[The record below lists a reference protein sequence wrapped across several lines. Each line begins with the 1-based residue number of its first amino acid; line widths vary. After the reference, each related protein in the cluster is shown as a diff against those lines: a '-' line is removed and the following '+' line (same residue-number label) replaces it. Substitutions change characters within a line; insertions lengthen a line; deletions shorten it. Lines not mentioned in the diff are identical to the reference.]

1 MGLEKEIVVLD
12 ADKEQCRELCAL
24 LKSRH
29 YHATQVDS
37 ILTLQRRL
45 QKAACQVVMLD
56 LDTVPVDNRII
67 RDLTIKYPGVCF
79 LGLCQH
85 RYNPELK
92 EAICYHI
99 YACIN
104 KPVDPD
110 EIFYW
115 LRSIYENEVDPKT
128 QQEAEL

>member
-1 MGLEKEIVVLD
+1 MELKKEIVVLD
-12 ADKEQCRELCAL
+12 ADKAQSGKLCAL

-29 YHATQVDS
+29 YHATRVDS
-37 ILTLQRRL
+37 IRSLQRHL
-45 QKAACQVVMLD
+45 QEATCQVVMLD
-56 LDTVPVDNRII
+56 LDTVPIDNRII

-115 LRSIYENEVDPKT
+115 LRSIYENETNPKT
-128 QQEAEL
+128 

>member
-1 MGLEKEIVVLD
+1 MGLKKEIMVLD
-12 ADKEQCRELCAL
+12 ADKAQCGELCDL
-24 LKSRH
+24 LESRH
-29 YHATQVDS
+29 YRTTKLHTIQS
-37 ILTLQRRL
+37 LHLHLQES
-45 QKAACQVVMLD
+45 ACEVVMLD
-56 LDTVPVDNRII
+56 MDTVAVDNRII
-67 RDLTIKYPGVCF
+67 RDLTKKYPGVCF

-115 LRSIYENEVDPKT
+115 LRSIYENETDSNS
-128 QQEAEL
+128 L

>member
-1 MGLEKEIVVLD
+1 MGLNKEIVVLD
-12 ADKEQCRELCAL
+12 ADKAQSGKLCAL

-29 YHATQVDS
+29 YHATRVNS
-37 ILTLQRRL
+37 IQSLQRHL
-45 QKAACQVVMLD
+45 QEGACQVAMLD

-85 RYNPELK
+85 RYNPELR

-115 LRSIYENEVDPKT
+115 LRSIYENETDPKT
-128 QQEAEL
+128 

>member
-12 ADKEQCRELCAL
+12 ADKAQCGELCAL

-37 ILTLQRRL
+37 ILNLQNHL
-45 QKAACQVVMLD
+45 QEATCQVVMLD

-67 RDLTIKYPGVCF
+67 RDLTIKYPEVCF
-79 LGLCQH
+79 LGLCKQ

-115 LRSIYENEVDPKT
+115 LRSICENEADYEKQNT
-128 QQEAEL
+128 E

>member
-1 MGLEKEIVVLD
+1 MELKKEIVVLD
-12 ADKEQCRELCAL
+12 ADKEQCGKLGAL
-24 LKSRH
+24 LKSRN
-29 YHATQVDS
+29 YHITRVDS
-37 ILTLQRRL
+37 IQSLQRHL
-45 QKAACQVVMLD
+45 AEAACQVAMLD

-67 RDLTIKYPGVCF
+67 RELTIKHPGVCF
-79 LGLCQH
+79 FGLCRQ

-104 KPVDPD
+104 KPGDPE

-115 LRSIYENEVDPKT
+115 LRSIYENETDPTT
-128 QQEAEL
+128 QQEA